1 MHINFLYNSSDNKAF
16 IMFEEYIMVR
26 KLLKRLN
33 SKESS
38 LNFKKAFSD
47 GILETKSYFH
57 LRFTLPL
64 KSRAMKAKPNN

>member
-1 MHINFLYNSSDNKAF
+1 MYINFLYNCSDNKAF

-33 SKESS
+33 GKESS
-38 LNFKKAFSD
+38 LNFKKVFND
-47 GILETKSYFH
+47 DILEAKSYFH